1 MTLLAYVEL
10 HGDTECVG
18 KIKYVSL
25 KSNFSHELLASVE
38 WTISFLNHA

>member
-1 MTLLAYVEL
+1 MTLSAYLKL

-25 KSNFSHELLASVE
+25 KSNFSHELLALVE
-38 WTISFLNHA
+38 WMMLS